1 MKETLGSWPLRRVA
15 CVVCGA
21 LAIFFCLVSL
31 QRMGWTLDRVFHEFW
46 VGMALIGLMSGSLA
60 IGCTISDFWRAR
72 PRKKDWA
79 AFMATAFGSTV
90 VLALT
95 ATHDDVDL
103 GSLPAWVSAG
113 GALFTAGGV
122 LVALRSYQA
131 TRRTALED
139 QANQVRLLQVQ
150 VMPDGSDS
158 HGKRQ
163 WRTVLTNRSKDPLY
177 GLEVRGFRA
186 QVEDDA
192 APVNMSAFEE
202 TTLLGPNAP
211 QHIDQLHPEPAVRL
225 GALQYCPV
233 LEAGA
238 QFTLRWAS
246 RRAVEPN
253 PPTPAFVNIW
263 YSVTDANGRFWNV
276 VDNNEPEKVSRPT
289 RRLG

>member
-1 MKETLGSWPLRRVA
+1 MKATLGSWPLRRVA

-21 LAIFFCLVSL
+21 LAIFFGLVSL
-31 QRMGWTLDRVFHEFW
+31 QRMGWTLDRVFHECW
-46 VGMALIGLMSGSLA
+46 VGMALIGLMLGFLA

-72 PRKKDWA
+72 PRKTDWA
-79 AFMATAFGSTV
+79 AFMGAAFGLTA

-95 ATHDDVDL
+95 AAHDDVDL
-103 GSLPAWVSAG
+103 GSLPAWVSAC

-131 TRRTALED
+131 TRRADLED
-139 QANQVRLLQVQ
+139 QANQVRLLQIL
-150 VMPDGSDS
+150 MLPDGSDS

-192 APVNMSAFEE
+192 GAVNMSAFEE
-202 TTLLGPNAP
+202 TPLPG
-211 QHIDQLHPEPAVRL
+211 HPESLVRS
-225 GALQYCPV
+225 GAWRTCPV
-233 LEAGA
+233 LEAGEK
-238 QFTLRWAS
+238 FTLRWES
-246 RRAVEPN
+246 INAVEPN
-253 PPTPAFVNIW
+253 PVPAFVVIW